1 MVEAKAAIFGAEEAE
16 DAEAR
21 LIEELQALRDTFQ
34 ESSRSLLPGLD
45 QEGPERDWTVVATLR
60 PGLTMERWQEIA
72 KRLQLDSWVAVP
84 GKDAEFPVL
93 QRLLER
99 LDQLTHES
107 HHDPLTGLMNR
118 RGFEHLLTVEMER
131 SQRFGTLL
139 SLALLDLDD
148 FKQVNDLYGHPCGD
162 RVLIALA
169 QLLRTRTRKINFQAR
184 LGGDELALLLP
195 GNSQLQ
201 VQVMLRRL
209 QDQFRAKQFSCSGA
223 TYSLTFS
230 AGVACFQG
238 DPPMSAAQL
247 VQQADEALYEAK
259 RQGKDKTV
267 CAPWQEKADRPS
279 MVSREEK
286 KALFESQRK
295 KKP

>member
-1 MVEAKAAIFGAEEAE
+1 MEAKAAIFGAEEAE

-148 FKQVNDLYGHPCGD
+148 FKQVNDLYGHP
-162 RVLIALA
+162 
-169 QLLRTRTRKINFQAR
+169 
-184 LGGDELALLLP
+184 
-195 GNSQLQ
+195 
-201 VQVMLRRL
+201 
-209 QDQFRAKQFSCSGA
+209 
-223 TYSLTFS
+223 
-230 AGVACFQG
+230 
-238 DPPMSAAQL
+238 
-247 VQQADEALYEAK
+247 
-259 RQGKDKTV
+259 
-267 CAPWQEKADRPS
+267 
-279 MVSREEK
+279 
-286 KALFESQRK
+286 
-295 KKP
+295 